1 MNLSGTEALRKIR
14 CMIFREPFYL
24 ADIKR
29 NGSRILMEEL
39 GGPKLKSYWPNK
51 VKDVTNFFNRV
62 VSSEIPI
69 SDANL
74 SNYLISTFNA
84 SSSIPISLHHI
95 YRENI
100 AEWRRKRGGVAK
112 KGISLI

>member
-1 MNLSGTEALRKIR
+1 
-14 CMIFREPFYL
+14 MIFREPFYL